1 MHKRHIVVQKYKK
14 GKEKKKKNNTEN
26 QIQKRRE
33 LMNKKIESQAM
44 SS

>member
-14 GKEKKKKNNTEN
+14 GKEKKNNTEN